1 MDYCAAF
8 RPIFVYVTHLA
19 RNLPDGKQLPFPF
32 PAVREDLQKIILA
45 AFQNPDSASPQ
56 FDQAWFAVR
65 CWLGEKLATLP
76 HGTKLRDRLV
86 DVPENAGSEFFLRL
100 SRLLEGDSPDLLKI
114 YAACL
119 ELGFKGYYARPGHE
133 ADLAGY
139 LAACRQ
145 RLDAEREAPALA
157 KKAPPAPLR
166 GILRILA
173 WAAPVGL
180 TILLYYLYRML
191 LSDLYATVMG

>member
-19 RNLPDGKQLPFPF
+19 RNLPDGTQLPFPF

-45 AFQNPDSASPQ
+45 AFQNPDSSTPQ

-65 CWLGEKLATLP
+65 CWLGERLETLP
-76 HGTKLRDRLV
+76 HGSELRDRLV

-100 SRLLEGDSPDLLKI
+100 NRLLDGGSPELLKM

-145 RLDAEREAPALA
+145 RLGADREAPASV
-157 KKAPPAPLR
+157 KKAPPTPFRAV
-166 GILRILA
+166 LRILA
-173 WAAPVGL
+173 WAAPVAATL
-180 TILLYYLYRML
+180 LLYYLYRMA
-191 LSDLYATVMG
+191 LSDLYATVVR